1 MCDTVSNVDVK
12 LRRVLAERG
21 VSFLAVLALSELLEI
36 KGVATFEAVTHS
48 RLLIASLSLGHP
60 GLGPAT
66 LLAYLAYFS
75 ATSEGLGPLQSILI
89 IPVAALSIRYWVQA
103 ILWVATLGLLSMSPL
118 NYAALGALMFSLR
131 HVTPSFA
138 ATLVAFYALTAN
150 VILYSTL
157 PPGSI
162 ACEGFVVV
170 MKTQSLNQSVAG
182 AVGNWFF
189 SNLLG
194 PPNLLLLVLVYAASG
209 ASVPRLN
216 KLEAGE
222 RVAPLV
228 SILTML
234 ISYYFAAGKLGLTI
248 SPFVVVAPTTS
259 FILAITINPP
269 SLKSP
274 IRPLPEPPVLLAH
287 LNRAW
292 ISLYHF
298 LKKGEKII
306 LVFGPRNCGKTLL
319 ITEVCAALG
328 LKTLDG
334 RDSGSQVIHVAVTD
348 GISDLSVHIKGLL
361 DKGVRSVVIETTRPT
376 EVVSNLGFP
385 ISKAVYVHPPHREA
399 RINLLRITLGGVL
412 SSEQIIELGE
422 KTEAY
427 GLITLIKLSEKIKD
441 YISKGMDSEIA
452 IMKALY
458 EIKPD
463 ITIEDLLECEKFIVS
478 YKGLLTGFAEPY
490 LATKHY

>member
-1 MCDTVSNVDVK
+1 MDLK
-12 LRRVLAERG
+12 LRKVLAER
-21 VSFLAVLALSELLEI
+21 VISFLAVLALSGLLEI
-36 KGVATFEAVTHS
+36 RGVAAFEAVTYS

-75 ATSEGLGPLQSILI
+75 ATSNGLGPLQSILI

-103 ILWVATLGLLSMSPL
+103 ILWIASLGLLSMSPL
-118 NYAALGALMFSLR
+118 NYAALGALIFSLR

-170 MKTQSLNQSVAG
+170 MKPHSPNQSVAG
-182 AVGNWFF
+182 AVGNWLF

-234 ISYYFAAGKLGLTI
+234 ISYNFAAGKLGLTV
-248 SPFVVVAPTTS
+248 SPFIIVAPTTS
-259 FILAITINPP
+259 FILAIITNPP

-274 IRPLPEPPVLLAH
+274 ARPLPEPPILLAH

-292 ISLYHF
+292 VSLYHF

-328 LKTLDG
+328 LKTTGG
-334 RDSGSQVIHVAVTD
+334 RDNRNQVIHVAVTD
-348 GISDLSVHIKGLL
+348 GISDLNVHLKELV
-361 DKGVRSVVIETTRPT
+361 DRGVRSIVIETNRPT
-376 EVVSNLGFP
+376 EVVSYLGIP
-385 ISKAVYVHPPHREA
+385 INRAVYVHPPHKEA
-399 RINLLRITLGGVL
+399 RINLLRIILGGVL
-412 SSEQIIELGE
+412 SREQIIELGE

-441 YISKGMDSEIA
+441 YISKGIDGKRA
-452 IMKALY
+452 VKQALD

-463 ITIEDLLECEKFIVS
+463 INIEDLLECEKFIVS
-478 YKGLLTGFAEPY
+478 YKGLLAGFAEP
-490 LATKHY
+490 LSSIINH